1 MKCAVLL
8 LIACVPLVA
17 IADERILDYHSD
29 IVVQKNGWIE
39 VTEIIRVRAE
49 GRQIRRGIYRDY
61 LTSYKDKLGNSVE
74 VDYEPLAV
82 LRNDQREDFHS
93 EKYANGVRTYFGSA
107 DRRLNRGEHTYTYRY
122 RAGRML
128 GFFDS
133 HDELYWNVTGNG
145 WAFPIDHASAT
156 VAFDFDLGSGEI
168 AVNGYTGPQ
177 GYDGSDYQAKSRR
190 GASAHFETTRPLP
203 AGSGLTIVVTWPK
216 GFVSEPTAID
226 KVGWLLSDNRNFL
239 VALFGFFAL
248 FAYYVPV
255 WKKHGKDPESGV
267 VFARYEPP
275 RGFSPASLRYIDKM
289 HYDDTVMTS
298 AVVNLAVK
306 GYLKIT
312 NAGKTHSLE
321 TTIPGDNAPRLAAGE
336 RELYDGLF
344 RLGQHIVLEDE
355 NHEVLG
361 KAKHAHQ
368 ASLKS
373 DYASRY
379 FATNGMLS
387 LPGIVIALVASIIA
401 LNTGAGATFFV
412 VAPRQA
418 DPAGPREGL

>member
-61 LTSYKDKLGNSVE
+61 PTSYKDKHGNSVE

-107 DRRLNRGEHTYTYRY
+107 DRLLNRGEHTYTYRY

-177 GYDGSDYQAKSRR
+177 GYDGAPEESRAVSD
-190 GASAHFETTRPLP
+190 
-203 AGSGLTIVVTWPK
+203 
-216 GFVSEPTAID
+216 
-226 KVGWLLSDNRNFL
+226 
-239 VALFGFFAL
+239 
-248 FAYYVPV
+248 
-255 WKKHGKDPESGV
+255 
-267 VFARYEPP
+267 PP
-275 RGFSPASLRYIDKM
+275 
-289 HYDDTVMTS
+289 
-298 AVVNLAVK
+298 
-306 GYLKIT
+306 
-312 NAGKTHSLE
+312 
-321 TTIPGDNAPRLAAGE
+321 
-336 RELYDGLF
+336 
-344 RLGQHIVLEDE
+344 
-355 NHEVLG
+355 
-361 KAKHAHQ
+361 
-368 ASLKS
+368 
-373 DYASRY
+373 
-379 FATNGMLS
+379 
-387 LPGIVIALVASIIA
+387 
-401 LNTGAGATFFV
+401 
-412 VAPRQA
+412 
-418 DPAGPREGL
+418 